1 MQRKWAMASGSSA
14 GGFRLFGRRAI
25 ALIALGIGLSA
36 AAASAQGGLS
46 ATELKAEATELRAAL
61 AGVDEEAFAQIL
73 TLVEIIEDPVPD
85 TITVYDIIVHYD
97 PDRYSNPSVGSYP
110 MSFENQFIHW
120 GRRIALHTKRTS
132 WTSRR
137 FYLRDISVAHE
148 AWILTLDAR
157 LLMGPMRKNLPVDDA
172 RWLRFIHAL
181 SPYIDLRTMSYWLRL
196 MHSEERELTIRRRLR
211 ELEAEKNSLL
221 KDLKP

>member
-1 MQRKWAMASGSSA
+1 MSTRK
-14 GGFRLFGRRAI
+14 
-25 ALIALGIGLSA
+25 
-36 AAASAQGGLS
+36 
-46 ATELKAEATELRAAL
+46 
-61 AGVDEEAFAQIL
+61 AFAQIL
-73 TLVEIIEDPVPD
+73 TLVEIIEDSVPD

-97 PDRYSNPSVGSYP
+97 PDRYSNPSAGSYP